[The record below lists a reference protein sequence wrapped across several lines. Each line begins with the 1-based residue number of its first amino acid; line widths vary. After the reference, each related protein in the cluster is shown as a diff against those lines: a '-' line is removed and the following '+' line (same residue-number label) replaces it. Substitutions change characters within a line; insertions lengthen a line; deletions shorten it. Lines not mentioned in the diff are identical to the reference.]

1 MEKCKINF
9 KKLLGTLCILIVI
22 IMIIRFLYI
31 RLNNNNKNN
40 NNKIEGFDN
49 GAIDLLSKVKSNTI
63 VSNTTFE
70 LATVINSWTTKIYNM
85 KSPNTQTKQIAL
97 YQPILLINSVQYC
110 KLGDML
116 SQNKNYAPPIVNQ
129 NTLLIKSNSD
139 IKPPIDYELVVNF
152 GEEYVNTKY
161 YKYESFI
168 NNIDTM
174 NLIKPSINICANIV
188 RDINNLIKNII
199 SSSSPDILK
208 TSTLHH
214 NNYKNSISLSNLYN
228 KGFSKIITVPMDDYL
243 IPNRYYNNYPFEF
256 DKKLNYTYNRIVNG
270 VTNEIPAGV
279 SGTFNYDYYKDFENV
294 AVATYSFQIPF
305 TVPIGIDGST
315 PDECVDIFNTANPI
329 LVSGAYPLQSKIT
342 SNNFSAAK
350 TPSTPV
356 FTLVPIM
363 QTLDYLTLL
372 CNQINIIYENN
383 NTNVPFLTF
392 LQLVNNKETIIN
404 ILDKIELCKDFIS
417 AYDNINTITVKDN
430 PDIAP
435 SFSAIYTAGIASGT
449 TTLIGKLFEF
459 MRDAKTSYTPSTFR
473 IYGDQLPTVSKFEN
487 VEKIG
492 LIKYTSISYSPFI
505 ITETT
510 KYTNNSFNILSDK
523 YNIQPVINNLIDFN
537 KFIIDLQ
544 NNNIKNLPLK
554 IYKPI
559 PPPGY
564 VSIGH
569 VFCNIQLQ
577 LKNIKENATSRTGI
591 CCIPDNCIKEMKDWN
606 ISDKVFEYSKDD
618 VYWAIYYNKYTGTFV
633 STNKNQLPTGKMYKV
648 IACVTKCTAV
658 EELQKSDKC
667 ARNYYNINKSLS
679 NEAKSPADLV
689 SDQEEEYYLAK
700 LKAQSDN
707 LTRLSN
713 RAHQMELDIDK
724 ANIVNREMNKNKLHS
739 YVDKQKVNIDL
750 ILQRLIKDKDSIQ
763 TNINIPQSL
772 LDKLLDMI
780 KNLKD
785 MSDDDKL
792 KLISKLLNKSCPN
805 PNLAGLVKKQ
815 LVSDVCYGCDN
826 V

>member
-9 KKLLGTLCILIVI
+9 KKLLGTLCILIII
-22 IMIIRFLYI
+22 IMIVRFLYI
-31 RLNNNNKNN
+31 RLNNKNN
-40 NNKIEGFDN
+40 NKNKIEGFEN
-49 GAIDLLSKVKSNTI
+49 SAIDLLSKSKSFAI

-85 KSPNTQTKQIAL
+85 KSPNIQTKQIAL
-97 YQPILLINSVQYC
+97 YQPTLLINSVQYC

-116 SQNKNYAPPIVNQ
+116 SQNKNYKPPIANQ
-129 NTLLIKSNSD
+129 NTLLIKSSSD

-161 YKYESFI
+161 YRYESFI

-174 NLIKPSINICANIV
+174 NLIKPSINVCANIV
-188 RDINNLIKNII
+188 RDINNLIKNVITT
-199 SSSSPDILK
+199 SSPDVSATTNINNNNNRNPIPFKSILTAAVK
-208 TSTLHH
+208 
-214 NNYKNSISLSNLYN
+214 
-228 KGFSKIITVPMDDYL
+228 VPMDDYL
-243 IPNRYYNNYPFEF
+243 ISNRYNDNYPYKY
-256 DKKLNYTYNRIVNG
+256 DTKLNYTYNKLVN
-270 VTNEIPAGV
+270 VITNEMPAGV
-279 SGTFNYDYYKDFENV
+279 SGSFNIDYYYNYDDNFGKNTLSV
-294 AVATYSFQIPF
+294 PF
-305 TVPIGIDGST
+305 TVPFGIDGAT
-315 PDECVDIFNTANPI
+315 PDECVNIFNAANPN
-329 LVSGAYPLQSKIT
+329 LLTGTYQLQSKIT
-342 SNNFSAAK
+342 SKNFSGAK
-350 TPSTPV
+350 TPSTSI
-356 FTLVPIM
+356 FKMVPIM
-363 QTLDYLTLL
+363 PTIDYLTML
-372 CNQINIIYENN
+372 CNQINIIYDNN
-383 NTNVPFLTF
+383 NTNQSFLTF
-392 LQLVNNKETIIN
+392 LQLVNNKETISD
-404 ILDKIELCKDFIS
+404 ILAKIESCKDFIS
-417 AYDNINTITVKDN
+417 AYDNINTITVKDK

-435 SFSAIYTAGIASGT
+435 SFDAIITAGASSGS

-459 MRDAKTSYTPSTFR
+459 MRDSKTSYTPSTFR
-473 IYGDQLPTVSKFEN
+473 IYGDQIPTFPSNFVN
-487 VEKIG
+487 IGRVG
-492 LIKYTSISYSPFI
+492 LIKYTSITYNQFTSFGGNS
-505 ITETT
+505 
-510 KYTNNSFNILSDK
+510 YTNNSFNILSDK
-523 YNIQPVINNLIDFN
+523 YNIQPVINNLLDFN
-537 KFIIDLQ
+537 KFILDLQ
-544 NNNIKNLPLK
+544 SNNIKNLPLK

-577 LKNIKENATSRTGI
+577 LKNIKDNAAARTGI

-606 ISDKVFEYSKDD
+606 VSDKVFEYSKDD
-618 VYWAIYYNKYTGTFV
+618 VYWALYYNKYTGTFV
-633 STNKNQLPTGKMYKV
+633 STNKNQLPVGKMCKV

-658 EELQKSDKC
+658 DELQKSDKC

-679 NEAKSPADLV
+679 NEAKSPSDLL

-792 KLISKLLNKSCPN
+792 KLISKLLKKSCPDT
-805 PNLAGLVKKQ
+805 NLAGLVKKQ